1 MCTTFALM
9 FISFSHVH
17 QHNRVYDTFGKNEY
31 ICMSIHPSVEIKV
44 KVLFESHP
52 EHSLRVYSHSFHQYQ
67 VILLLDKGS
76 GLFKVCP
83 MWAPGLRE

>member
-1 MCTTFALM
+1 M
-9 FISFSHVH
+9 FISFSYVH

-31 ICMSIHPSVEIKV
+31 ICMSIYPSVEIKV
-44 KVLFESHP
+44 KVLLESLP